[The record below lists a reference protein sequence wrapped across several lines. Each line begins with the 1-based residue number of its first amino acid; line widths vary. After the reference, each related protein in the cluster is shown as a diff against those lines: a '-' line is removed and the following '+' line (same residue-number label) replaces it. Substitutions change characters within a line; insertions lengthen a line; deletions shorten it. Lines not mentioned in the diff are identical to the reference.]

1 MEGRISMQLDF
12 QVESRTYDQLVRGS
26 WRAYRLDATTVLSEA
41 QLHPDS
47 DEGMTEATSDCIRLW
62 LPAGTMMYWSTSPHP
77 LRYNCLQYFWPQRW
91 YMLSAFYDGDELIH
105 TYANIIQPATIE
117 YPQGLPLQRLS
128 YVDLDLSI
136 LVKPD
141 LMYEVL
147 TQVEFEQLADVLHYS
162 EEIRVG
168 ALMALR
174 TLTNSIQL
182 GVGLFATIPHRLR
195 QTEFHLMQCQ

>member
-1 MEGRISMQLDF
+1 
-12 QVESRTYDQLVRGS
+12 
-26 WRAYRLDATTVLSEA
+26 
-41 QLHPDS
+41 
-47 DEGMTEATSDCIRLW
+47 
-62 LPAGTMMYWSTSPHP
+62 
-77 LRYNCLQYFWPQRW
+77 
-91 YMLSAFYDGDELIH
+91 
-105 TYANIIQPATIE
+105 
-117 YPQGLPLQRLS
+117 
-128 YVDLDLSI
+128 
-136 LVKPD
+136 
-141 LMYEVL
+141 MYEVL